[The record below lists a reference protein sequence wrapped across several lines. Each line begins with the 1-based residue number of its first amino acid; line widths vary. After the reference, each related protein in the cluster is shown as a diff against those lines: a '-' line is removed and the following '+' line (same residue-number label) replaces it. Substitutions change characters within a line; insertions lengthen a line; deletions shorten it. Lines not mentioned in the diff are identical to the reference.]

1 MAACQRLGHEAEYRG
16 RVEAGMKIQKVI
28 LGAMARRITWWQA
41 AEITGISCRQLRRSR
56 RRYEE
61 DGYDG
66 LRDRLRGRVSEK
78 RVPLGTMEAVL
89 RLFQEQYFDFDV
101 RHFHGIILLGIR
113 LRSIVLDLTA

>member
-1 MAACQRLGHEAEYRG
+1 MKQSTEAAWKR
-16 RVEAGMKIQKVI
+16 GMKMQKVI

-41 AEITGISCRQLRRSR
+41 AEITGIGCRQLRRSR
-56 RRYEE
+56 RRHEE

>member
-1 MAACQRLGHEAEYRG
+1 MKQSTEAAWKREMR
-16 RVEAGMKIQKVI
+16 VI
-28 LGAMARRITWWQA
+28 LRAMARRITWWQA
-41 AEITGISCRQLRRSR
+41 AEITGINCRQLRRSC

-78 RVPLGTMEAVL
+78 RVPLGTVEAVL
-89 RLFQEQYFDFDV
+89 RLFQEHYNV
-101 RHFHGIILLGIR
+101 RHFHAIILLGIR

>member
-1 MAACQRLGHEAEYRG
+1 MKQSTEAAWKR
-16 RVEAGMKIQKVI
+16 GMKMQKVI

-78 RVPLGTMEAVL
+78 RVPLETVEAAP
-89 RLFQEQYFDFDV
+89 RLFRAVQCAALSRDN
-101 RHFHGIILLGIR
+101 IIR
-113 LRSIVLDLTA
+113 D